1 MAQVGAGNREQA
13 EVGDAVG
20 LRRRLT
26 ATQRKEVWQKTQGR
40 CAYCGKPIEISQ
52 MQVDHAIPMEFYNDY
67 HAVGKDL
74 NALSNLLP
82 ACRSCNNYKSSYT
95 MEKFRKAIERMP
107 EVLQR
112 DSVTYRNAVR
122 FGVVTP
128 SPHPVVFYF
137 EAIGLPRMQEE

>member
-1 MAQVGAGNREQA
+1 
-13 EVGDAVG
+13 
-20 LRRRLT
+20 
-26 ATQRKEVWQKTQGR
+26 
-40 CAYCGKPIEISQ
+40 
-52 MQVDHAIPMEFYNDY
+52 MQVDHAIPMEFYEAY
-67 HAVGKDL
+67 RAAGKDL
-74 NALSNLLP
+74 NDLSNLLP

-95 MEKFRKAIERMP
+95 MEKFRKAVERMP

-128 SPHPVVFYF
+128 SLHPVVFYF